1 MIMTENTTSVRT
13 LSGRVVS
20 NKMAKS
26 ITVRVERF
34 VKHPIYKKFVKRSTK
49 IMAHDANNECQIG
62 DFVTVKES
70 RPLSKNKTWA
80 LVNIDERAAKV

>member
-20 NKMAKS
+20 NKMDKS

-62 DFVTVKES
+62 DSVTVQES

-80 LVNIDERAAKV
+80 LVTIDERAAKV